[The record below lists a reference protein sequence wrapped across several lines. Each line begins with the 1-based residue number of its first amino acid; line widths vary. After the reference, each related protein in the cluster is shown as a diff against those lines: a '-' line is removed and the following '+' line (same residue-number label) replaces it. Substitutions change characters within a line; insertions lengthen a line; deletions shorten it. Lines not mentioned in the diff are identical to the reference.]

1 MQTQWMKRNFWL
13 SALGSAA
20 LLTACGGG
28 SSYST
33 VPAVGL
39 VAGTDLP
46 VAVEQSAQGV
56 VDFAKSQ
63 IAAPSETSDPLV
75 LGEAK
80 LAVDDSAE
88 PSDV

>member
-1 MQTQWMKRNFWL
+1 MQTQWMKRNLWL
-13 SALGSAA
+13 TALGAAA

-28 SSYST
+28 GSSSYP
-33 VPAVGL
+33 PAATL
-39 VAGTDLP
+39 VVGTDLP
-46 VAVEQSAQGV
+46 VAVEQSAQGLI
-56 VDFAKSQ
+56 DFAKTQVAS
-63 IAAPSETSDPLV
+63 PSETGDPLL